1 MNISVVIVAFKS
13 DHLLKNLISSIPSH
27 FEIIVVEN
35 SLQNKTKN
43 DLETNFSNV
52 KVLIPSE
59 NLGYSGGINLGV
71 EKSKYNF
78 VLALVADVVLSIEML
93 QNFEKCIEQFDD
105 FTLLAPVYENPTV
118 HKNFKIFHKNKINKT
133 KIKNF
138 NLTEVDEIDGACFL
152 VNKKKFTSRK
162 IMDDNFFLYFESTDL
177 CFQLKKNKKKM
188 YVVDNLYFTHKG
200 LASSNKEY
208 EFEILINRNWHYS
221 WSKFY
226 FYRKNNNYFYALK
239 KLSPNVFRSLLTYFY
254 SKFIFDSKNAR
265 LNRATL
271 SGIFNGILLRKSF
284 YRPNIK

>member
-13 DHLLKNLISSIPSH
+13 DHLLKNIISSIPSH
-27 FEIIVVEN
+27 FEIVVIEN
-35 SLQNKTKN
+35 SLQNETKN
-43 DLETNFSNV
+43 DLEKNFSNV
-52 KVLIPSE
+52 KVLIPNE

-71 EKSKYNF
+71 ENSKYNF
-78 VLALVADVVLSIEML
+78 VLAIVADVVFSIEML
-93 QNFEKCIEQFDD
+93 QNFEKCIEQFKD
-105 FTLLAPVYENPTV
+105 FALLAPVYENPTI
-118 HKNFKIFHKNKINKT
+118 HKNFKIFHNNKINKT

-152 VNKKKFTSRK
+152 VNKKQFTSNK

-177 CFQLKKNKKKM
+177 CHQLKKNKKKM

-239 KLSPNVFRSLLTYFY
+239 KLSPNFFRSLVSYLK
-254 SKFIFDSKNAR
+254 SKVIFDSKTAS
-265 LNRATL
+265 LNRAIL
-271 SGIFNGILLRKSF
+271 SGIFNAILLRKSF